1 MKKTNN
7 LLKIL
12 LVMAVLIAAI
22 NIPTFTKA
30 EYHADKQLQAVK
42 PGDVIYFD
50 STGLSDW
57 DNVYIYLWKGNS
69 SEYIS
74 AWPGIEMSKVAGTDN
89 LYSYTVPSDVDS
101 DKYNML
107 IFNCNKSGDQNQTI
121 DLGFI
126 EKGFVYKVDSFK
138 GSKRIGYWYLY
149 DKSSIASHF
158 ENVKK
163 YQADKQYYTTTS
175 YGDLDNLITKAAT
188 ELEDEIRLE
197 EEKNANGNQTGKYY
211 IQIDFTMDEID
222 TIVNNLVVNKD
233 ILEQKINDIEG
244 KKDEFNSKYTP
255 SSMKNLNSKV
265 DEAKELLSKDSIS
278 VDEMK
283 KILSDIADSI
293 NSLTEKS
300 NKTEL
305 EKLLKDVENLDKS
318 TYTDDTVKKLENVYQ
333 GSKDVNANDD
343 ATQTEVDNSVRSLKE
358 AIEALKKKENDNKEN
373 NNNDNDNKEDNNK
386 EDNNMEDEKQEE
398 NNNNEEKNNT
408 NNKQEQTS
416 VVENKK
422 NDNNVNAPKTGDM
435 YIIIY
440 GSLLVIAI
448 ITFIVTIV
456 YNKRKNKQK

>member
-244 KKDEFNSKYTP
+244 KR
-255 SSMKNLNSKV
+255 MNL
-265 DEAKELLSKDSIS
+265 I
-278 VDEMK
+278 
-283 KILSDIADSI
+283 
-293 NSLTEKS
+293 
-300 NKTEL
+300 
-305 EKLLKDVENLDKS
+305 
-318 TYTDDTVKKLENVYQ
+318 
-333 GSKDVNANDD
+333 VN
-343 ATQTEVDNSVRSLKE
+343 THQVL
-358 AIEALKKKENDNKEN
+358 
-373 NNNDNDNKEDNNK
+373 
-386 EDNNMEDEKQEE
+386 
-398 NNNNEEKNNT
+398 
-408 NNKQEQTS
+408 
-416 VVENKK
+416 
-422 NDNNVNAPKTGDM
+422 
-435 YIIIY
+435 
-440 GSLLVIAI
+440 
-448 ITFIVTIV
+448 
-456 YNKRKNKQK
+456 

>member
-1 MKKTNN
+1 MT
-7 LLKIL
+7 
-12 LVMAVLIAAI
+12 
-22 NIPTFTKA
+22 
-30 EYHADKQLQAVK
+30 
-42 PGDVIYFD
+42 
-50 STGLSDW
+50 
-57 DNVYIYLWKGNS
+57 
-69 SEYIS
+69 
-74 AWPGIEMSKVAGTDN
+74 KVAGTDN

-373 NNNDNDNKEDNNK
+373 NNNDNDNI
-386 EDNNMEDEKQEE
+386 
-398 NNNNEEKNNT
+398 
-408 NNKQEQTS
+408 
-416 VVENKK
+416 V
-422 NDNNVNAPKTGDM
+422 
-435 YIIIY
+435 
-440 GSLLVIAI
+440 LL
-448 ITFIVTIV
+448 
-456 YNKRKNKQK
+456 

>member
-1 MKKTNN
+1 MKKTN
-7 LLKIL
+7 LFKRL
-12 LVMAVLIAAI
+12 LVIVVLVAII

-69 SEYIS
+69 SEYIN
-74 AWPGIEMSKVAGTDN
+74 AWPGIEMTKVAGTDN

-107 IFNCNKSGDQNQTI
+107 IFNCNKPGNQYQTI

-126 EKGFVYKVDSFK
+126 EEGFVYKIDSFK

-188 ELEDEIRLE
+188 ELEDEIHLE

-318 TYTDDTVKKLENVYQ
+318 AYTDDTVKKLENVYQ

-358 AIEALKKKENDNKEN
+358 AIEALKKKENDNKED

-386 EDNNMEDEKQEE
+386 DGNNMEDEKQEE

-435 YIIIY
+435 YIIVY

>member
-1 MKKTNN
+1 MKKTN
-7 LLKIL
+7 LFKKL
-12 LVMAVLIAAI
+12 LVMAVLVAII

-74 AWPGIEMSKVAGTDN
+74 AWPGIEMTKVAGTDN

-107 IFNCNKSGDQNQTI
+107 IFNCNKSGNQNQTI

-126 EKGFVYKVDSFK
+126 EEGFVYKVDSFK
-138 GSKRIGYWYLY
+138 VSKRIGYWYLY

-163 YQADKQYYTTTS
+163 YQADKQYYTATS

-188 ELEDEIRLE
+188 ELQDEIRLE
-197 EEKNANGNQTGKYY
+197 EEKSANGNQTGKYY

-318 TYTDDTVKKLENVYQ
+318 NYTDDTVKKLENVYQ

>member
-1 MKKTNN
+1 
-7 LLKIL
+7 
-12 LVMAVLIAAI
+12 
-22 NIPTFTKA
+22 
-30 EYHADKQLQAVK
+30 
-42 PGDVIYFD
+42 
-50 STGLSDW
+50 
-57 DNVYIYLWKGNS
+57 
-69 SEYIS
+69 
-74 AWPGIEMSKVAGTDN
+74 
-89 LYSYTVPSDVDS
+89 
-101 DKYNML
+101 
-107 IFNCNKSGDQNQTI
+107 
-121 DLGFI
+121 
-126 EKGFVYKVDSFK
+126 
-138 GSKRIGYWYLY
+138 
-149 DKSSIASHF
+149 
-158 ENVKK
+158 
-163 YQADKQYYTTTS
+163 
-175 YGDLDNLITKAAT
+175 
-188 ELEDEIRLE
+188 
-197 EEKNANGNQTGKYY
+197 
-211 IQIDFTMDEID
+211 MDEID

-265 DEAKELLSKDSIS
+265 DEARELLSKDSIS

-305 EKLLKDVENLDKS
+305 EKLLKDVENLDKN

-333 GSKDVNANDD
+333 GSKDVNANGD

-358 AIEALKKKENDNKEN
+358 DIEALKKKENDNKEN

>member
-74 AWPGIEMSKVAGTDN
+74 AWPGIEMTKVAGTDN

-107 IFNCNKSGDQNQTI
+107 IFNCNKSGNQNQTI

-265 DEAKELLSKDSIS
+265 DEARELLSKDSIS

-305 EKLLKDVENLDKS
+305 EKLLKDVENLDKN

-333 GSKDVNANDD
+333 GSKDVNVNDD

>member
-1 MKKTNN
+1 
-7 LLKIL
+7 
-12 LVMAVLIAAI
+12 
-22 NIPTFTKA
+22 
-30 EYHADKQLQAVK
+30 
-42 PGDVIYFD
+42 
-50 STGLSDW
+50 
-57 DNVYIYLWKGNS
+57 
-69 SEYIS
+69 
-74 AWPGIEMSKVAGTDN
+74 
-89 LYSYTVPSDVDS
+89 
-101 DKYNML
+101 
-107 IFNCNKSGDQNQTI
+107 
-121 DLGFI
+121 
-126 EKGFVYKVDSFK
+126 
-138 GSKRIGYWYLY
+138 
-149 DKSSIASHF
+149 
-158 ENVKK
+158 
-163 YQADKQYYTTTS
+163 
-175 YGDLDNLITKAAT
+175 
-188 ELEDEIRLE
+188 
-197 EEKNANGNQTGKYY
+197 
-211 IQIDFTMDEID
+211 MDEID

>member
-1 MKKTNN
+1 MKKTN
-7 LLKIL
+7 LFKKL
-12 LVMAVLIAAI
+12 LVMAVLVAII

-318 TYTDDTVKKLENVYQ
+318 NYTDDTVKKLENVYQ